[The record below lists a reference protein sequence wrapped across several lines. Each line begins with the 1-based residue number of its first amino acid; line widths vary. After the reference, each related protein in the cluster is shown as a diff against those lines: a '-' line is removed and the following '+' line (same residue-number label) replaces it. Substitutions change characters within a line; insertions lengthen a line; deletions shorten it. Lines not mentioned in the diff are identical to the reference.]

1 MASVPICVVMEPPV
15 IDSGKIK
22 KETLKEHF
30 MHANGNFVTVLGVQ
44 SFDVVV
50 VVVEREMECN
60 QQES

>member
-1 MASVPICVVMEPPV
+1 
-15 IDSGKIK
+15 
-22 KETLKEHF
+22 